1 MQTIVLA
8 RIDDRLIHGQVM
20 TAWVQ
25 HTGANEIVIV
35 DDAVAKDDFLKMVI
49 TGAVPPKM
57 QATVLTVAD
66 AATYLNNGDEKK
78 IIILAK
84 GPAVYQQL
92 LEAGVAIP
100 AINLGG
106 MGSNQDR
113 SQLYKNISC
122 SEEERGI
129 FRKLIEQVEVFIQVV
144 PNTEKVS
151 LGKIIKGEG

>member
-25 HTGANEIVIV
+25 YTGANEIVIV

-49 TGAVPPKM
+49 TGAVPNNLK
-57 QATVLTVAD
+57 AIVLSVQD
-66 AATYLNNGDEKK
+66 AAVYLRDEEGKK
-78 IIILAK
+78 VIVLAK
-84 GPAVYQQL
+84 GPAVYDQL
-92 LEAGVAIP
+92 LAEGVEIP

-106 MGSNQDR
+106 MGSNKDR

-122 SEEERGI
+122 SDDERAV
-129 FRKLIEQVEVFIQVV
+129 FRKLIEQVEVFVQVV

-151 LGKIIKGEG
+151 LGKVLKGEG